1 MRKTNYSLNE
11 KIMNIIY
18 LFRGKMINPKNRLI
32 RFPITIRGKKYIDF
46 GKNLT
51 TGSRCRF
58 DVLEE
63 HKEKILIFGNNVNIG
78 YDVRISCVEKIEIG
92 NNVLIGSRVTIVDN
106 SHGKYSG
113 NNQDNPT
120 IPPNNRKIFHTPVK
134 IEDNVWIGEN
144 AIIQQGVT
152 IGKGS
157 IIAANSVVTKSV
169 PPNTIFGGQ
178 PAKIL
183 KVFNEKTNKWDRVQ

>member
-78 YDVRISCVEKIEIG
+78 YDVRISCVE
-92 NNVLIGSRVTIVDN
+92 N